1 MIRMIKNL
9 IFILIVNILCSQSF
23 SDIMNEKPLWT
34 GSFGTVSIDGETY
47 NQVSLRPEFNL
58 GKWGMGFDF
67 YLYINGNGEIY
78 DDSWKFT
85 GSDGKFSIQ
94 STYKTLVDKLRYIRY
109 G

>member
-67 YLYINGNGEIY
+67 YLYINGNGEIPHVPARSEPSNECCY
-78 DDSWKFT
+78 NKWEA
-85 GSDGKFSIQ
+85 
-94 STYKTLVDKLRYIRY
+94 
-109 G
+109 